1 MFNIE
6 YLDNVKTIFLS
17 GKFDGSRV
25 NIANEVFNRIN
36 STVTV
41 DMKDLDYISSAGIGI
56 LTQTFVRLKKTNQE
70 IILSNLNNHIREV
83 FKISKLDTVFHIRS

>member
-6 YLDNVKTIFLS
+6 YHKDVNTIFLS
-17 GKFDGSRV
+17 GKFDGSKV
-25 NIANEVFNRIN
+25 NAANEVFNEIN

-41 DMKDLDYISSAGIGI
+41 DMKNLDYISSAGIGI
-56 LTQTFVRLKKTNQE
+56 LTQTYVRLKKTNQE

-83 FKISKLDTVFHIRS
+83 FKISKLDTVFQIRS

>member
-25 NIANEVFNRIN
+25 NVANEVFNKIN

>member
-6 YLDNVKTIFLS
+6 YNTDVNTIFLS
-17 GKFDGSRV
+17 GKFDGSQV
-25 NIANEVFNRIN
+25 NAANEVFNEIN

-41 DMKDLDYISSAGIGI
+41 DMKNLDYISSAGIGI
-56 LTQTFVRLKKTNQE
+56 LTQTYVRLKKSNQK

-83 FKISKLDTVFHIRS
+83 FKISKLDTVFQIRS

>member
-6 YLDNVKTIFLS
+6 YLDNVNTIFLS

-25 NIANEVFNRIN
+25 NVANEVFNKVN
-36 STVTV
+36 STVIV

-56 LTQTFVRLKKTNQE
+56 LTQTYVKLKKTNQE
-70 IILSNLNNHIREV
+70 IILTNLNNHIREV

>member
-6 YLDNVKTIFLS
+6 YLDKVKTIFLS